1 MDVNARRIFEGATE
15 VCLESKGLLTN
26 AEGHQGQGDVQRRP
40 LSMKDSVLDA
50 VSAVD
55 LDLWL

>member
-1 MDVNARRIFEGATE
+1 MDVNARRIFEGAME
-15 VCLESKGLLTN
+15 VCLESQGLLTN
-26 AEGHQGQGDVQRRP
+26 AEDHKGQGDVQCRP

-55 LDLWL
+55 LDLWV